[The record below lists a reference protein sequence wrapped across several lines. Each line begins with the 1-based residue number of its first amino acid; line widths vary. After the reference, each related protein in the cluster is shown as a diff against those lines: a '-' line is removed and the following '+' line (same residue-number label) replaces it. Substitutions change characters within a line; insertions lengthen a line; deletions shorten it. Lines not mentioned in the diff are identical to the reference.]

1 MEWPTES
8 KTVCVLY
15 PSQYLLLTI
24 GQRESK
30 YEQVQE
36 NTVTKYYLY
45 RTEIWITYISHSTYQ
60 TSKEAWWERVDVV
73 FLFRGNFWTSMKRM
87 RLKKKVK
94 ISVRIFLVRID
105 LRLYTRIIS
114 GIITVIFFVD
124 CWQTKKIF
132 SWKKMTTLT
141 VCNRIESGKSEKVKL
156 NSINFKSSVQNLKD
170 GISKKIKRPVSDF
183 GEYWIF
189 SFFFSDIQLSIRK
202 FDILSKP

>member
-60 TSKEAWWERVDVV
+60 TSKEASVREGRCCVSLSRQFSDFYEAHALERE
-73 FLFRGNFWTSMKRM
+73 S
-87 RLKKKVK
+87 K

-105 LRLYTRIIS
+105 LRLYHS
-114 GIITVIFFVD
+114 NHLGNYHCDFFVD

-189 SFFFSDIQLSIRK
+189 SFFFSDTQLSIRK